1 MKKHDIWREMIGVA
15 AVLLALVLF
24 FNPFDLWELSIELKK
39 SIVLGVIT
47 FFVFAFITCHHR
59 KNDERENFVLYSAER
74 TAFVSGSML
83 AIIGLL
89 YQMITTGE
97 LDHWLVAT
105 FLVMTI
111 AKGIGLMYAK
121 IKH

>member
-1 MKKHDIWREMIGVA
+1 MKKYDIWREVIGVSA
-15 AVLLALVLF
+15 LLIALVLF
-24 FNPFDLWELSIELKK
+24 FNPFSLWELSLELKK
-39 SIVLGVIT
+39 TIVLSVIA
-47 FFVFAFITCHHR
+47 FFVLAFITCHHR

-74 TAFVSGSML
+74 TAFVSGSAI
-83 AIIGLL
+83 AIIGLI
-89 YQMITTGE
+89 YQMLTTGE

-105 FLVMTI
+105 LLVMTI